1 MDKNPKNQEDEEF
14 EKLLRDF
21 IDNDIDLDGD
31 PEEDEETED
40 HDDQYDENLPFP
52 KPMNDRVAEIKLGKP
67 MEKRNAWLISPL
79 FSCRWRATMFI
90 TPMK

>member
-21 IDNDIDLDGD
+21 IDNDIDLDDD

-40 HDDQYDENLPFP
+40 HDDQYR
-52 KPMNDRVAEIKLGKP
+52 KSSLGSP
-67 MEKRNAWLISPL
+67 MEKRNAWLISTL

>member
-21 IDNDIDLDGD
+21 IDNDIDLDDD

-52 KPMNDRVAEIKLGKP
+52 M
-67 MEKRNAWLISPL
+67 ISTL
-79 FSCRWRATMFI
+79 FSCRWRATMCI

>member
-40 HDDQYDENLPFP
+40 HDDQYDENQ
-52 KPMNDRVAEIKLGKP
+52 
-67 MEKRNAWLISPL
+67 
-79 FSCRWRATMFI
+79 RAVGAAACCGL
-90 TPMK
+90 K

>member
-40 HDDQYDENLPFP
+40 HDDQYDL
-52 KPMNDRVAEIKLGKP
+52 NDT
-67 MEKRNAWLISPL
+67 NAFLILNKAFKGILLHLEFFLCP
-79 FSCRWRATMFI
+79 
-90 TPMK
+90 PV